1 MLTEEIHMVKD
12 LKFAYIRD
20 PYNKKRVITIGWD
33 FPDTADPSTLCYSLA
48 VNKVVNS
55 EEFELDSRLSL
66 LLPASEFRAL
76 RKAMRKRFGS
86 ESHCRS
92 TARNEIV
99 KRMTDGICWYV
110 EVNQGCPV
118 VLQIM
123 QDFTE
128 YDILDDT
135 PKFMQHAVRVF
146 NEVLNSRQTVAT
158 PTFFERFSKFFTG

>member
-1 MLTEEIHMVKD
+1 MVKD

-20 PYNKKRVITIGWD
+20 PHNKKRVVTIGWD
-33 FPDTADPSTLCYSLA
+33 FPDTANPSALCYSLA

-55 EEFELDSRLSL
+55 EEFELDGRLSL
-66 LLPASEFRAL
+66 LLPAVEFRAL

-99 KRMTDGICWYV
+99 KRITDGICWYM
-110 EVNQGCPV
+110 EVNQDCSV

-123 QDFTE
+123 QNLTE
-128 YDILDDT
+128 YGILDDT
-135 PKFMQHAVRVF
+135 PKFMRHAICVF
-146 NEVLNSRQTVAT
+146 NAVLNSKQPVAP
-158 PTFFERFSKFFTG
+158 PTFFERFSKFFTS